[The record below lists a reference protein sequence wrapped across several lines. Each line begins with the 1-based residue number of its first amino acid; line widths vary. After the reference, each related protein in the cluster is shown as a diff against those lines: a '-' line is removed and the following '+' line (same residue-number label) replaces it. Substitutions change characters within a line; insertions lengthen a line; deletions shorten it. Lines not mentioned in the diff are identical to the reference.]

1 MPRIASWPAKKAS
14 DQPSETMN
22 KYDAIIV
29 GAGHNGLTN
38 AAYLAKAG
46 LDVLV
51 LEKND
56 YIGGAAVSRELH
68 KGWTYSNCSYVCSMM
83 RQALH
88 RDLDLGRHGLIL
100 VPYLGNINFG
110 DDGRGLITYNDDEA
124 SYLELKRHSPH
135 DADAMYRFQTD
146 LTRYSQFIRKTL
158 LRTPPDP
165 ASFRPRDIR
174 ELLFLAKEF
183 RKLGKREIHEYVR
196 FFTMS
201 AADFLDD
208 YFENDLVKAS
218 MASPGIIGTALGVYS
233 PGTSY
238 VLLHHVMGD
247 VDGNIGA
254 WGLARGGMGAISRAL
269 AGAVKE
275 HGGEIRTNAGVQ
287 QVLVRNGKATGV
299 ALENGEEITA
309 RIIVSNLDAKRTF
322 TKIVDRN
329 HLPEQVYERARNF
342 KIRGS
347 SGKVNI
353 ALSGLPKF
361 TGIPE
366 NPYINRG
373 GFGFTGSL
381 ETMERAY
388 DCWKRGKW
396 SDDPFIESVIPSA
409 WDPTVAPPG
418 QHWMSN
424 FIQYCPPRLADGPW
438 TPEKRDQFG
447 QTVIDKI
454 ERYSPGFKDLIVHME
469 VRTPHEIEQE
479 IGLTEG
485 NIFQGELTI
494 DQLLFNRP
502 FPGYAQYRTPIK
514 NMYMCGSSTHPG
526 GGVSSACGANAAREI
541 LLDLKRPNTVP
552 EDDFYD
558 E

>member
-1 MPRIASWPAKKAS
+1 MK
-14 DQPSETMN
+14 Q
-22 KYDAIIV
+22 YDAVVI

-51 LEKND
+51 VEKND
-56 YIGGAAVSRELH
+56 YIGGASVSREMVE
-68 KGWTYSNCSYVCSMM
+68 GWTYSSSSYVCSML

-88 RDLDLGRHGLIL
+88 RDLDLSRHGLLL
-100 VPYLGNINFG
+100 VPYLGTVNFA
-110 DDGRGLITYNDDEA
+110 DDGTVLTSYTDEEA
-124 SYLELKRHSPH
+124 NNLELKRHSPH
-135 DADAMYRFQTD
+135 DADAMHRFQAD
-146 LTRYSQFIRKTL
+146 LGRYAQLIRKTL
-158 LRTPPDP
+158 LRTPADP
-165 ASFRPRDIR
+165 TSFRPRDIH
-174 ELLFLAKEF
+174 ELLFMAKLF
-183 RKLGKREIHEYVR
+183 WALGEKEIYEYAR

-208 YFENDLVKAS
+208 YFENDLIKAA

-238 VLLHHVMGD
+238 ILLHHVMGD
-247 VDGNIGA
+247 VDGNVGA
-254 WGLARGGMGAISRAL
+254 WGLARGGMGAISNAI
-269 AGAVKE
+269 AGALQE
-275 HGGEIRTNAGVQ
+275 NGGEIRTNAGVQ
-287 QVLVRNGKATGV
+287 KIQVDKGKAVGV
-299 ALENGEEITA
+299 VLENGDEIYA
-309 RIIVSNLDAKRTF
+309 RIVVSNLDAKRTF
-322 TKIVDRN
+322 TQIMDEQD
-329 HLPEQVYERARNF
+329 LPEDVVRRARNF

-361 TGIPE
+361 LGVPD
-366 NPYINRG
+366 NRYVDRG
-373 GFGFTGSL
+373 GQGFTGSL

-388 DCWKRGKW
+388 DCWKRGRW

-418 QHWMSN
+418 MHWMSN
-424 FIQYCPPRLADGPW
+424 FIQYCPPKLADGPW
-438 TPEKRDQFG
+438 TAEKRDQFG
-447 QTVIDKI
+447 RTVVDKI

-469 VRTPHEIEQE
+469 VRTPHDIEQE

-502 FPGYAQYRTPIK
+502 VPGYAQYRMPVR
-514 NMYMCGSSTHPG
+514 NLYMCGSSTHPG
-526 GGVSSACGANAAREI
+526 GGVSSACGATAAREI
-541 LLDLKRPNTVP
+541 LMDLKRPNTVP
-552 EDDFYD
+552 EDDCYD

>member
-1 MPRIASWPAKKAS
+1 MK
-14 DQPSETMN
+14 Q
-22 KYDAIIV
+22 YDAVVI

-51 LEKND
+51 VEKND
-56 YIGGAAVSRELH
+56 YIGGASVSREMIE
-68 KGWTYSNCSYVCSMM
+68 GWTYSSSSYVCSML

-88 RDLDLGRHGLIL
+88 RDLDLSRHGLLL
-100 VPYLGNINFG
+100 VPYLGTVNFA
-110 DDGRGLITYNDDEA
+110 DDGTVLTAYTDEEA
-124 SYLELKRHSPH
+124 NNLELKRHSPH
-135 DADAMYRFQTD
+135 DADAMHRFQAD
-146 LTRYSQFIRKTL
+146 LGRYAQLIRKTL

-165 ASFRPRDIR
+165 TSFRPRDIH
-174 ELLFLAKEF
+174 ELLFMAKLF
-183 RKLGKREIHEYVR
+183 WALGEKEIYEYAR

-201 AADFLDD
+201 AADFLED
-208 YFENDLVKAS
+208 YFENDLIKAA

-238 VLLHHVMGD
+238 ILLHHVMGD
-247 VDGNIGA
+247 VDGNVGA
-254 WGLARGGMGAISRAL
+254 WGLARGGMGAISNAI
-269 AGAVKE
+269 AGALQE
-275 HGGEIRTNAGVQ
+275 NGGEIRTNAGVQ
-287 QVLVRNGKATGV
+287 KIQVDKGKAVGV
-299 ALENGEEITA
+299 VLENGDEIYA
-309 RIIVSNLDAKRTF
+309 RIVVSNLDAKRTF
-322 TKIVDRN
+322 TQIMDEQD
-329 HLPEQVYERARNF
+329 LPEDVVRRARNF

-361 TGIPE
+361 LGVPD
-366 NPYINRG
+366 NRYVDRG
-373 GFGFTGSL
+373 GQGFTGSL

-388 DCWKRGKW
+388 DCWKRGRW

-418 QHWMSN
+418 MHWMSN
-424 FIQYCPPRLADGPW
+424 FIQYCPPKLADGPW
-438 TPEKRDQFG
+438 TAEKRDQFG
-447 QTVIDKI
+447 RTVVDKI

-469 VRTPHEIEQE
+469 VRTPHDIEQE

-502 FPGYAQYRTPIK
+502 FPGYAQYRMPVK
-514 NMYMCGSSTHPG
+514 NLYMCGSSTHPG

-541 LLDLKRPNTVP
+541 LIDLKRPNTVP
-552 EDDFYD
+552 EDDCYD

>member
-1 MPRIASWPAKKAS
+1 VKR
-14 DQPSETMN
+14 
-22 KYDAIIV
+22 YDAVVI

-51 LEKND
+51 VEKND

-68 KGWTYSNCSYVCSMM
+68 QGWIYSNCSYVCSMM

-88 RDLDLGRHGLIL
+88 RDLDLARHGLLL
-100 VPYLGNINFG
+100 VPYLGTVNFA
-110 DDGRGLITYNDDEA
+110 DDGRTLISYHDEEA
-124 SYLELKRHSPH
+124 AYLELKRHSRH
-135 DADAMYRFQTD
+135 DADAMFRFQAD
-146 LTRYSQFIRKTL
+146 LTRYSQLIRKTL

-165 ASFRPRDIR
+165 TSFKPRDIR
-174 ELLFLAKEF
+174 ELLFLAKQF
-183 RKLGKREIHEYVR
+183 WSLGEHELYEYIR
-196 FFTMS
+196 FFTLS
-201 AADFLDD
+201 AADFLED
-208 YFENDLVKAS
+208 YFETDLVKQT
-218 MASPGIIGTALGVYS
+218 MASAGIIGTALGVYS
-233 PGTSY
+233 PGSSY
-238 VLLHHVMGD
+238 ILLHHVMGD

-254 WGLARGGMGAISRAL
+254 WGLARGGMGAISNAL
-269 AGAVKE
+269 ASALCGY
-275 HGGEIRTNAGVQ
+275 GGSIRTEAPVGR
-287 QVLVRNGKATGV
+287 VLVRGGSAYGV
-299 ALENGEEITA
+299 VLESGEEILA
-309 RIIVSNLDAKRTF
+309 NIVVSNLDAKRTF
-322 TKIVDRN
+322 TQIVDRDD
-329 HLPEQVYERARNF
+329 LPPEIYERARHF

-347 SGKVNI
+347 SGKVNV
-353 ALSGLPKF
+353 ALSGMPKF
-361 TGIPE
+361 LNVPD

-373 GFGFTGSL
+373 GQAFTGSM

-388 DCWKRGKW
+388 DCWKRGQW

-424 FIQYCPPRLADGPW
+424 FIQYCPAELADGPW
-438 TPEKRDQFG
+438 TDQKRDQFG

-454 ERYSPGFKDLIVHME
+454 ERHSPGFKDLIVHME
-469 VRTPHEIEQE
+469 VRTPREIEDE
-479 IGLTEG
+479 IGLTAG

-502 FPGYAQYRTPIK
+502 FPGYAQYRMPIK
-514 NMYMCGSSTHPG
+514 RMYMCGSSTHPG

-541 LLDLKRPNTVP
+541 LLDLKKPNTVP

>member
-1 MPRIASWPAKKAS
+1 MS
-14 DQPSETMN
+14 N
-22 KYDAIIV
+22 YDAIVI

-46 LDVLV
+46 LNVVV

-56 YIGGAAVSRELH
+56 YIGGATASREMH
-68 KGWTYSNCSYVCSMM
+68 EGWIYSSCSYVCSIM

-88 RDLDLGRHGLIL
+88 RDLDLGRHGLLLI
-100 VPYLGNINFG
+100 PYVATVNFG
-110 DDGRGLITYNDDEA
+110 DDDERLISYHDEHA
-124 SYLELKRHSPH
+124 AYLELKRHSSH
-135 DADAMYRFQTD
+135 DADAMHRFGAD

-165 ASFRPRDIR
+165 VSLRPRDIR
-174 ELLFLAKEF
+174 ELLFLGKQMW
-183 RKLGKREIHEYVR
+183 KLGEKEIYEYVR

-208 YFENDLVKAS
+208 YFENDLIKAA
-218 MASPGIIGTALGVYS
+218 MASPGIIGTALGVCS
-233 PGTSY
+233 PGSSY

-247 VDGNIGA
+247 VDGTIGA
-254 WGLARGGMGAISRAL
+254 WGLVRGGMGAIADAL
-269 AGAVKE
+269 SGALQE
-275 HGGEIRTNAGVQ
+275 HGGEVRTNAGVQ
-287 QVLVRNGKATGV
+287 QILVKNRKAVGV
-299 ALENGEEITA
+299 VLENGDEIRS
-309 RIIVSNLDAKRTF
+309 RIVVSNLDAKRTF
-322 TKIVDRN
+322 TRIMDRN
-329 HLPEQVYERARNF
+329 DLPDGIYEKAKNF

-361 TGIPE
+361 TGLPA
-366 NPYINRG
+366 NRYIDRAG
-373 GFGFTGSL
+373 QAFTGSM

-388 DCWKRGKW
+388 DCWKHGRW
-396 SDDPFIESVIPSA
+396 SDEPFIESIIPSA

-418 QHWMSN
+418 KHWMSN
-424 FIQYCPPRLADGPW
+424 FIQYCPPELADGPW

-447 QTVIDKI
+447 ETVVDRI
-454 ERYSPGFKDLIVHME
+454 EKYSPGFRDLIVHME
-469 VRTPHEIEQE
+469 VRTPHEMEEE

-494 DQLLFNRP
+494 DQLFFNRP
-502 FPGYAQYRTPIK
+502 FPGYGQYRMPVG
-514 NMYMCGSSTHPG
+514 NLYMCGSSTHPG
-526 GGVSSACGANAAREI
+526 GGVSAACGANAAREI
-541 LLDLKRPNTVP
+541 LMDLRRPNTVP

>member
-1 MPRIASWPAKKAS
+1 MK
-14 DQPSETMN
+14 Q
-22 KYDAIIV
+22 YDAVVI

-51 LEKND
+51 VEKND
-56 YIGGAAVSRELH
+56 YIGGASVSREMIE
-68 KGWTYSNCSYVCSMM
+68 GWTYSSSSYVCSML

-88 RDLDLGRHGLIL
+88 RDLDLSRHGLLL
-100 VPYLGNINFG
+100 VPYLGTVNFA
-110 DDGRGLITYNDDEA
+110 DDGTVLTSYTDEEA
-124 SYLELKRHSPH
+124 NNLELKRHSPH
-135 DADAMYRFQTD
+135 DADAMHRFQAD
-146 LTRYSQFIRKTL
+146 LGRYAQLIRKTL

-165 ASFRPRDIR
+165 TSFRPRDIH
-174 ELLFLAKEF
+174 ELLFMAKVF
-183 RKLGKREIHEYVR
+183 WALGEKEIYEYAR

-201 AADFLDD
+201 AADFLED
-208 YFENDLVKAS
+208 YFENDLIKAA

-247 VDGNIGA
+247 VDGNVGA
-254 WGLARGGMGAISRAL
+254 WGLARGGMGAISNAI
-269 AGAVKE
+269 AGALQE
-275 HGGEIRTNAGVQ
+275 NGGEIRTNAGVQ
-287 QVLVRNGKATGV
+287 KIQVDKGKAVGV
-299 ALENGEEITA
+299 VLENGDEIYA
-309 RIIVSNLDAKRTF
+309 RIVVSNLDAKRTF
-322 TKIVDRN
+322 TQIMDEQD
-329 HLPEQVYERARNF
+329 LPEDIVRRARNF

-361 TGIPE
+361 SGVP
-366 NPYINRG
+366 NNRYINRG
-373 GFGFTGSL
+373 GQGFTGSL

-388 DCWKRGKW
+388 DCWKRGRW

-418 QHWMSN
+418 MHWMSN
-424 FIQYCPPRLADGPW
+424 FIQYCPPKLADGPW
-438 TPEKRDQFG
+438 TAEKRDQFG
-447 QTVIDKI
+447 RTVVDKI

-469 VRTPHEIEQE
+469 VRTPHDIEQE

-502 FPGYAQYRTPIK
+502 FPGYAQYRMPVK
-514 NMYMCGSSTHPG
+514 NLYMCGSSTHPG

-541 LLDLKRPNTVP
+541 LIDLKRPNTVP
-552 EDDFYD
+552 EDDCYD

>member
-1 MPRIASWPAKKAS
+1 MTKH
-14 DQPSETMN
+14 
-22 KYDAIIV
+22 DAIII

-46 LDVLV
+46 LNVLV
-51 LEKND
+51 VEKNE
-56 YIGGAAVSRELH
+56 YIGGAAVTREMH
-68 KGWTYSNCSYVCSMM
+68 DGWFYSSCSYVCSMM
-83 RQALH
+83 RQSIH
-88 RDLDLGRHGLIL
+88 RDLNLTKHGLVL
-100 VPYLGNINFG
+100 VPYLGTVVFADNG
-110 DDGRGLITYNDDEA
+110 DTMVSYNSEEA
-124 SYLELKRHSPH
+124 EYNQLRRRSPH
-135 DADAMYRFQTD
+135 DADAMFRFQAD
-146 LTRYSQFIRKTL
+146 LARYAQLIRKTL

-165 ASFRPRDIR
+165 TSFRPRDIK
-174 ELLFLAKEF
+174 ELLWLAKEF
-183 RKLGKREIHEYVR
+183 WSLGEKELYEYIR

-208 YFENDLVKAS
+208 YFEDDLIKAA
-218 MASPGIIGTALGVYS
+218 MASPGVIGTALGVYS
-233 PGTSY
+233 PGSAY
-238 VLLHHVMGD
+238 ILLHHVMGD

-254 WGLARGGMGAISRAL
+254 WGLARGGMGAISHAIASAL
-269 AGAVKE
+269 TE
-275 HGGEIRTNAGVQ
+275 HGGEIRTNAGVDKIT
-287 QVLVRNGKATGV
+287 VKNGKAVGV
-299 ALENGEEITA
+299 VLDNGDELHADIV
-309 RIIVSNLDAKRTF
+309 VSNMDAKRTF
-322 TKIVDRN
+322 TQCMDKND
-329 HLPEQVYERARNF
+329 LPPGIYDKAKNF

-361 TGIPE
+361 NNVPD
-366 NPYINRG
+366 NRYINRG
-373 GFGFTGSL
+373 GQGFVGSM

-388 DCWKRGKW
+388 DCWKHGRW
-396 SDDPFIESVIPSA
+396 SEDPFIESVIPSA

-424 FIQYCPPRLADGPW
+424 FVQYCPPVLADGPW
-438 TPEKRDQFG
+438 TPEKRDAFG
-447 QTVIDKI
+447 QTVINKI

-469 VRTPHEIEQE
+469 VRTPHEIEAE
-479 IGLTEG
+479 VGLTEG

-502 FPGYAQYRTPIK
+502 FPGYAQYRMPIK

-541 LLDLKRPNTVP
+541 LIDLKRPNTVP

>member
-1 MPRIASWPAKKAS
+1 MK
-14 DQPSETMN
+14 
-22 KYDAIIV
+22 KYDAIII

-38 AAYLAKAG
+38 AAYLAKSG
-46 LDVLV
+46 LDVLI
-51 LEKND
+51 LEKNE
-56 YIGGAAVSRELH
+56 YIGGAAVTREMH
-68 KGWTYSNCSYVCSMM
+68 DGWFYSSCSYVCSMM
-83 RQALH
+83 RQAIH
-88 RDLDLGRHGLIL
+88 RDLNLTKHGLVL
-100 VPYLGNINFG
+100 VPYLGTVVFADNG
-110 DDGRGLITYNDDEA
+110 DTMTSYHSEEAEYNQ
-124 SYLELKRHSPH
+124 LRQRSPH
-135 DADAMYRFQTD
+135 DADAMFRFQTD
-146 LTRYSQFIRKTL
+146 LGRYAQLIRKTL

-165 ASFRPRDIR
+165 TSFRPRDIN
-174 ELLFLAKEF
+174 ELLWLAKQF
-183 RKLGKREIHEYVR
+183 WSLGEKELYEYIR

-208 YFENDLVKAS
+208 YFEDDLIKAA
-218 MASPGIIGTALGVYS
+218 MASPGVIGTALGVYS
-233 PGTSY
+233 PGSAY
-238 VLLHHVMGD
+238 ILLHHVMGD

-254 WGLARGGMGAISRAL
+254 WGLARGGMGAISNAL
-269 AGAVKE
+269 AGALRE
-275 HGGEIRTNAGVQ
+275 HGGEIRISSGVDKI
-287 QVLVRNGKATGV
+287 LVKNCKAIGV
-299 ALENGEEITA
+299 VLENGDELYAGIV
-309 RIIVSNLDAKRTF
+309 VSNMDAKRTF
-322 TKIVDRN
+322 TKCMDKN
-329 HLPEQVYERARNF
+329 DLPPGIYEKAKNF

-361 TGIPE
+361 
-366 NPYINRG
+366 NNVADNRYINRG
-373 GFGFTGSL
+373 GQGFVGSM

-388 DCWKRGKW
+388 DCWKHGRW

-418 QHWMSN
+418 KHWMSN
-424 FIQYCPPRLADGPW
+424 FIQYCPPQLADGPW
-438 TPEKRDQFG
+438 TPEKRDAFG
-447 QTVIDKI
+447 QTVINKI

-469 VRTPHEIEQE
+469 VRTPHEIEAE

-502 FPGYAQYRTPIK
+502 FPGYAQYRMPIK

-541 LLDLKRPNTVP
+541 LIDLKRPNTVP

>member
-1 MPRIASWPAKKAS
+1 MK
-14 DQPSETMN
+14 
-22 KYDAIIV
+22 KYDAIVI

-51 LEKND
+51 VEKND
-56 YIGGAAVSRELH
+56 YIGGAAVSRELEP
-68 KGWTYSNCSYVCSMM
+68 GWIYSNCSYVCSMM
-83 RQALH
+83 RQSIH
-88 RDLDLGRHGLIL
+88 RDLDLTRHGLLL
-100 VPYLGNINFG
+100 VPYLATVNFG
-110 DDGRGLITYNDDEA
+110 DDGETLVGYHDEEA
-124 SYLELKRHSPH
+124 AHLELKRHSPN
-135 DADAMYRFQTD
+135 DADAMHRFQAD
-146 LTRYSQFIRKTL
+146 LARYSQLIRKTL

-165 ASFRPRDIR
+165 TSYRPRDIM
-174 ELLFLAKEF
+174 ELLFLAKQF
-183 RKLGKREIHEYVR
+183 WKLGEREIYEYIR

-201 AADFLDD
+201 AAEFLED
-208 YFENDLVKAS
+208 YFENELIKGA
-218 MASPGIIGTALGVYS
+218 MASPGVIGTALGVYS
-233 PGTSY
+233 PGSAY
-238 VLLHHVMGD
+238 ILLHHVMGD

-254 WGLARGGMGAISRAL
+254 WGLARGGMGAISKAL
-269 AGAVKE
+269 ASALQE
-275 HGGEIRTNAGVQ
+275 HGGAIRTNAGVERL
-287 QVLVRNGKATGV
+287 LVRDGGAEGV
-299 ALENGEEITA
+299 VLDSGEEIHA
-309 RIIVSNLDAKRTF
+309 NIVVSNLDAKRTF
-322 TKIVDRN
+322 TQIVDRGD
-329 HLPEQVYERARNF
+329 LPPGIYDKARNF

-353 ALSGLPKF
+353 ALSGAPKF
-361 TGIPE
+361 TGVPE
-366 NPYINRG
+366 NRYVSHCAQ
-373 GFGFTGSL
+373 GFAGSL

-388 DCWKRGKW
+388 DCWKRGRW
-396 SDDPFIESVIPSA
+396 SEDPFIESIIPSD

-418 QHWMSN
+418 KHWMSN
-424 FIQYCPPRLADGPW
+424 FIQYCPATLADGPW

-469 VRTPHEIEQE
+469 VRTPHEIESE

-502 FPGYAQYRTPIK
+502 FPGYSQYRMPIR
-514 NMYMCGSSTHPG
+514 NLYMCGSSTHPG

-541 LLDLKRPNTVP
+541 LMDLKRKNTVP
-552 EDDFYD
+552 VDDFYD

>member
-1 MPRIASWPAKKAS
+1 MK
-14 DQPSETMN
+14 Q
-22 KYDAIIV
+22 YDAVVI

-51 LEKND
+51 VEKND
-56 YIGGAAVSRELH
+56 YIGGASVSREMIE
-68 KGWTYSNCSYVCSMM
+68 GWTYSSSSYVCSML

-88 RDLDLGRHGLIL
+88 RDLDLGRHGLLL
-100 VPYLGNINFG
+100 VPYLGTVNFA
-110 DDGRGLITYNDDEA
+110 DDGTVLTAYTDEEA
-124 SYLELKRHSPH
+124 NNLELKRHSPH
-135 DADAMYRFQTD
+135 DADAMHRFQAD
-146 LTRYSQFIRKTL
+146 LARYAQLIRKTL
-158 LRTPPDP
+158 LRTPADP
-165 ASFRPRDIR
+165 TSFRPRDIH
-174 ELLFLAKEF
+174 ELLFMAKLF
-183 RKLGKREIHEYVR
+183 WALGEKEVYEYAR

-208 YFENDLVKAS
+208 YFENDLIKAA

-238 VLLHHVMGD
+238 ILLHHVMGD

-254 WGLARGGMGAISRAL
+254 WGLARGGMGAISNAI
-269 AGAVKE
+269 AGALQE

-287 QVLVRNGKATGV
+287 KIQVDKGKAVGV
-299 ALENGEEITA
+299 VLENGDEIYA
-309 RIIVSNLDAKRTF
+309 RIVVSNLDAKRTF
-322 TKIVDRN
+322 TQIMDEQD
-329 HLPEQVYERARNF
+329 LPEDVVRRARNF

-361 TGIPE
+361 LGVPD
-366 NPYINRG
+366 NRYVDRG
-373 GFGFTGSL
+373 GQGFTGSL

-388 DCWKRGKW
+388 DCWKRGRW

-418 QHWMSN
+418 KHWMSN
-424 FIQYCPPRLADGPW
+424 FIQYCPPKLADGPW

-447 QTVIDKI
+447 RTIVDKI

-469 VRTPHEIEQE
+469 VRTPHEMEQE

-502 FPGYAQYRTPIK
+502 FPGYAQYRMPVR
-514 NMYMCGSSTHPG
+514 NLYMCGSSTHPG

-541 LLDLKRPNTVP
+541 LMDLKRPNTVP
-552 EDDFYD
+552 EDDCYD

>member
-1 MPRIASWPAKKAS
+1 MK
-14 DQPSETMN
+14 
-22 KYDAIIV
+22 KYDAIII

-46 LDVLV
+46 LNVV
-51 LEKND
+51 VVEKND
-56 YIGGAAVSRELH
+56 YIGGAAVTREMH
-68 KGWTYSNCSYVCSMM
+68 EGWFYSSCSYVCSML

-88 RDLDLGRHGLIL
+88 RDLDLSRHGLMLI
-100 VPYLGNINFG
+100 PYLGTVHFA
-110 DDGRGLITYNDDEA
+110 DDGHTLI
-124 SYLELKRHSPH
+124 SYTNAEVENLELKRHSPH
-135 DADAMYRFQTD
+135 DADAMHRFHAD
-146 LTRYSQFIRKTL
+146 LARYAQFIRKTL

-165 ASFRPRDIR
+165 TSFKLRDIR
-174 ELLFLAKEF
+174 ELLYLGRQFWMLGEKEMY
-183 RKLGKREIHEYVR
+183 EYVR

-201 AADFLDD
+201 AAEFLEN
-208 YFENDLVKAS
+208 YFENDLIKAA

-233 PGTSY
+233 PGSAY
-238 VLLHHVMGD
+238 ILLHHVMGD

-254 WGLARGGMGAISRAL
+254 WGLARGGMGAISNAI
-269 AGAVKE
+269 AGALKE
-275 HGGEIRTNAGVQ
+275 HGGEIRTNAGVR
-287 QVLVRNGKATGV
+287 QVLVKNGRAVGV
-299 ALENGEEITA
+299 ALENGDEIYA
-309 RIIVSNLDAKRTF
+309 QIVVSNLDAKRTF
-322 TKIVDRN
+322 TKIMDRN
-329 HLPEQVYERARNF
+329 DLPPGIYEKAKNF

-361 TGIPE
+361 TGVPD
-366 NPYINRG
+366 NRYVNCSSM
-373 GFGFTGSL
+373 GFEGSL
-381 ETMERAY
+381 ETMERAF
-388 DCWKRGKW
+388 DCWKHGRW
-396 SDDPFIESVIPSA
+396 SDDPYIEAVIPSV

-418 QHWMSN
+418 KHWMSN
-424 FIQYCPPRLADGPW
+424 FVQYCPPVLADGPW
-438 TPEKRDQFG
+438 TAEKRDQFG
-447 QTVIDKI
+447 QTVINKI
-454 ERYSPGFKDLIVHME
+454 ERYSPGFKDLIVHVE
-469 VRTPHEIEQE
+469 VRTPQDIENE

-502 FPGYAQYRTPIK
+502 FPGYAQYRMPLK

-526 GGVSSACGANAAREI
+526 GGVSAACGANAAREI

>member
-1 MPRIASWPAKKAS
+1 MK
-14 DQPSETMN
+14 
-22 KYDAIIV
+22 KYDAIVI

-51 LEKND
+51 VEKND
-56 YIGGAAVSRELH
+56 YIGGASVSRELH
-68 KGWTYSNCSYVCSMM
+68 EGWTYSSCSYVCSMM

-88 RDLDLGRHGLIL
+88 RDLDLTRHGLIL
-100 VPYLGNINFG
+100 VPYLGTVNFG
-110 DDGRGLITYNDDEA
+110 DDDVRLISYTDEEA
-124 SYLELKRHSPH
+124 GHLELKRHSSH
-135 DADAMYRFQTD
+135 DADSMHRFQAD
-146 LTRYSQFIRKTL
+146 LTRYSQLIRKTL

-165 ASFRPRDIR
+165 TSMRPRDIS
-174 ELLFLAKEF
+174 EMLFLAKEF
-183 RKLGKREIHEYVR
+183 WKLGEREIYEYVR

-201 AADFLDD
+201 AAEFLED
-208 YFENDLVKAS
+208 YFETDIIKAA

-233 PGTSY
+233 PGSAY
-238 VLLHHVMGD
+238 ILLHHVMGD

-254 WGLARGGMGAISRAL
+254 WGLARGGMGAISNAI
-269 AGAVKE
+269 AGALQE

-287 QVLVRNGKATGV
+287 QVLVRGGKACGV
-299 ALENGEEITA
+299 VLENGDELES
-309 RIIVSNLDAKRTF
+309 RIVVSNLDAKRTF
-322 TKIVDRN
+322 TKVMDKN
-329 HLPEQVYERARNF
+329 DLPEGIYEKARNF

-353 ALSGLPKF
+353 ALSGMPKF
-361 TGIPE
+361 TGVPD
-366 NPYINRG
+366 NKYIDRG
-373 GFGFTGSL
+373 GQTFSGSL

-388 DCWKRGKW
+388 DCWKRGRW
-396 SDDPFIESVIPSA
+396 SDNPFIESVIPSA
-409 WDPTVAPPG
+409 WDPTVAPAG
-418 QHWMSN
+418 KHWMSN
-424 FIQYCPPRLADGPW
+424 FIQYCPPKLADGPW
-438 TPEKRDQFG
+438 TPEKRDAFG
-447 QTVIDKI
+447 QTVVDKI

-469 VRTPHEIEQE
+469 VRTPHEIEEE

-494 DQLLFNRP
+494 DQLFFNRP
-502 FPGYAQYRTPIK
+502 FPGYGQYRMPVK

-541 LLDLKRPNTVP
+541 LIDLKRPNTVP
-552 EDDFYD
+552 EDDFGD

>member
-1 MPRIASWPAKKAS
+1 MK
-14 DQPSETMN
+14 
-22 KYDAIIV
+22 KYDAIII

-38 AAYLAKAG
+38 AAYLAKSG
-46 LDVLV
+46 LDVLI

-56 YIGGAAVSRELH
+56 YIGGAAVTREMH
-68 KGWTYSNCSYVCSMM
+68 DGWFYSSCSYVCSMM
-83 RQALH
+83 RQAIH
-88 RDLDLGRHGLIL
+88 RDLNLTKHGLVL
-100 VPYLGNINFG
+100 VPYLGTVVFADNG
-110 DDGRGLITYNDDEA
+110 DTMTSYHSEEAEYNQ
-124 SYLELKRHSPH
+124 LRQRSPH
-135 DADAMYRFQTD
+135 DADAMFRFQTD
-146 LTRYSQFIRKTL
+146 LGRYAQLIRKTL

-165 ASFRPRDIR
+165 TSFRPRDIK
-174 ELLFLAKEF
+174 ELLWLAKQF
-183 RKLGKREIHEYVR
+183 WSLGEKELYEYIR

-208 YFENDLVKAS
+208 YFEDDLIKAA
-218 MASPGIIGTALGVYS
+218 MASPGVIGTALGVYS
-233 PGTSY
+233 PGSAY
-238 VLLHHVMGD
+238 ILLHHVMGD

-254 WGLARGGMGAISRAL
+254 WGLARGGMGAISNAL
-269 AGAVKE
+269 AGALRE
-275 HGGEIRTNAGVQ
+275 HGGEIRTSSGVDKI
-287 QVLVRNGKATGV
+287 LVKNDKAIGV
-299 ALENGEEITA
+299 VLENGDELYSEIV
-309 RIIVSNLDAKRTF
+309 VSNMDAKRTF
-322 TKIVDRN
+322 TQCMDKND
-329 HLPEQVYERARNF
+329 LPPGIHEKAKNF

-361 TGIPE
+361 
-366 NPYINRG
+366 NNVADNRYINRG
-373 GFGFTGSL
+373 GQGFVGSM

-388 DCWKRGKW
+388 DCWKHGRW
-396 SDDPFIESVIPSA
+396 SDNPFIESVIPSA

-418 QHWMSN
+418 KHWMSN
-424 FIQYCPPRLADGPW
+424 FIQYCPPKLADGPW
-438 TPEKRDQFG
+438 TPEKRDAFG
-447 QTVIDKI
+447 QTVINKI

-469 VRTPHEIEQE
+469 VRTPHEIEAE

-502 FPGYAQYRTPIK
+502 FPGYAQYRMPIK

-541 LLDLKRPNTVP
+541 LIDLKRPNTVP

>member
-1 MPRIASWPAKKAS
+1 M
-14 DQPSETMN
+14 T
-22 KYDAIIV
+22 KYDAIVI

-46 LDVLV
+46 LNVLV
-51 LEKND
+51 VEKNE
-56 YIGGAAVSRELH
+56 YIGGAAVTREMH
-68 KGWTYSNCSYVCSMM
+68 DGWFYSSCSYVCSMM
-83 RQALH
+83 RQSIH
-88 RDLDLGRHGLIL
+88 RDLNLTKHGLVL
-100 VPYLGNINFG
+100 VPYLGTVVFADNG
-110 DDGRGLITYNDDEA
+110 DTMVSYNSEEA
-124 SYLELKRHSPH
+124 EYNQLRRRSPH
-135 DADAMYRFQTD
+135 DADAMFRFQAD
-146 LTRYSQFIRKTL
+146 LARYAQLIRKTL

-165 ASFRPRDIR
+165 TSFRPRDIK
-174 ELLFLAKEF
+174 ELLWLAKEF
-183 RKLGKREIHEYVR
+183 WSLGEKELYEYIR

-208 YFENDLVKAS
+208 YFEDDLIKAA
-218 MASPGIIGTALGVYS
+218 MASPGVIGTALGVYS
-233 PGTSY
+233 PGSAY
-238 VLLHHVMGD
+238 ILLHHVMGD

-254 WGLARGGMGAISRAL
+254 WGLARGGMGAISHAIASAL
-269 AGAVKE
+269 TE
-275 HGGEIRTNAGVQ
+275 HGGEIRTNAGVDKIT
-287 QVLVRNGKATGV
+287 VKNGKAVGV
-299 ALENGEEITA
+299 VLDNGDELHADIV
-309 RIIVSNLDAKRTF
+309 VSNMDAKRTF
-322 TKIVDRN
+322 TQCMDKND
-329 HLPEQVYERARNF
+329 LPPGIYDKAKNF

-361 TGIPE
+361 NNVPD
-366 NPYINRG
+366 NRYINRG
-373 GFGFTGSL
+373 GQGFVGSM

-388 DCWKRGKW
+388 DCWKHGRW
-396 SDDPFIESVIPSA
+396 SEDPFIESVIPSA

-424 FIQYCPPRLADGPW
+424 FVQYCPPALADGPW
-438 TPEKRDQFG
+438 TPEKRDAFG
-447 QTVIDKI
+447 QTVINKI

-469 VRTPHEIEQE
+469 VRTPHEIEAE
-479 IGLTEG
+479 VGLTEG

-502 FPGYAQYRTPIK
+502 FPGYAQYRMPIK

-541 LLDLKRPNTVP
+541 LIDLKRPNTVP